1 MALEKMERYTMI
13 GIDEDS
19 KKAQIITF
27 IRADLNKLDKLCK
40 QYPDAYQHVSD
51 QFDEG
56 ELVGKEYVCD
66 KKLISFRAPT
76 KKRKLTEAQKKE
88 MGERLQKAKKSK
100 EKKEKKVKSE
110 GDKVGK

>member
-1 MALEKMERYTMI
+1 MYMALEKMERYTCI

-40 QYPDAYQHVSD
+40 QYPESYQHVSD

-56 ELVGKEYVCD
+56 DELVGKEYICD

-76 KKRKLTEAQKKE
+76 KKKEMSEEQKKE
-88 MGERLQKAKKSK
+88 IGARLQKNRKPRT
-100 EKKEKKVKSE
+100 KKVKE
-110 GDKVGK
+110 

>member
-1 MALEKMERYTMI
+1 MALDKSERYTMI

-40 QYPDAYQHVSD
+40 QYPESYQHVSD

-56 ELVGKEYVCD
+56 DELVGKEFICD

-76 KKRKLTEAQKKE
+76 KRKLTEEQKQAAS
-88 MGERLQKAKKSK
+88 ERMKKMQKARQ
-100 EKKEKKVKSE
+100 KKVK
-110 GDKVGK
+110 DKD